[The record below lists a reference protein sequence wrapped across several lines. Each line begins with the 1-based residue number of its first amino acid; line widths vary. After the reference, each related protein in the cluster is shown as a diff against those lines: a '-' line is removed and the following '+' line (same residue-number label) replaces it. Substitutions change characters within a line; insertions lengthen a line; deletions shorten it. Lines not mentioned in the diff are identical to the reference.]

1 MTKLIDRLRE
11 ATIDACKVLMDEW
24 ELTPEEIASVARL
37 IPQRC
42 KAIKESRDED
52 AWQEQQERLMSDGG
66 PHDGTH
72 RDNIIQAGR
81 GHLLR

>member
-1 MTKLIDRLRE
+1 MMTTPFSNKALTAVCE
-11 ATIDACKVLMDEW
+11 VLLDEF
-24 ELTPEEIASVARL
+24 EQTPEQIANLVTHIADE
-37 IPQRC
+37 C
-42 KAIKESRDED
+42 KTMAENRAED

-81 GHLLR
+81 GHLLK

>member
-1 MTKLIDRLRE
+1 MTELIDRLRG

-24 ELTPEEIASVARL
+24 ELTPEEIDSVARL

-42 KAIKESRDED
+42 KAIQEARDED
-52 AWQEQQERLMSDGG
+52 AWQEHQESLMSSGG
-66 PHDGTH
+66 PHDHTH